1 MKTRIRVVALCMIL
15 LPSAAPAGSGQRTGT
30 NGAAELLIPVGTRD
44 IAMAGST
51 LAAARGID
59 ALFWNPA
66 GSAEVLRDVTLYASH
81 MAYLADIGVDCGA
94 VSVNIE
100 TFGVISLDIKVLS
113 IGDIPVTT
121 AQYPDG
127 TGNTFRPQFFTMGL
141 TYARRLTDRI
151 AVGFTGTL
159 ITERM
164 AEVSASGV
172 AFNGGLIYSDLGGLP
187 GLSFGVVVKNI
198 GPQMK
203 FDGPGLSIQAD
214 AAGLDRGTML
224 YSIDAAGF
232 ELPSTFE
239 LGFAYRTNVFEN
251 NMVTIASSFENNN
264 FADDEYKFGFEYGF
278 QDLLFLRAGY
288 DYQPPKSADRENIY
302 GMTLGG
308 GVHMSVGSVD
318 VTFDYAFRS
327 TTFFDNN
334 HVFSVKLGF

>member
-1 MKTRIRVVALCMIL
+1 MRNRIRLLVLAALIS
-15 LPSAAPAGSGQRTGT
+15 PSAALAGSGQRTGT

-51 LAAARGID
+51 LAAASGID

-66 GSAEVLRDVTLYASH
+66 GSAHVLRDVTLYASH
-81 MAYLADIGVDCGA
+81 MSYFADIGVDCGA

-100 TFGVISLDIKVLS
+100 SFGVVSLDIKVLS

-141 TYARRLTDRI
+141 TYARQLTDRI
-151 AVGFTGTL
+151 SVGFTGTL

-187 GLSFGVVVKNI
+187 GLAFGVVVKNI

-203 FDGPGLSIQAD
+203 FNGPGLNVQAV
-214 AAGLDRGTML
+214 AGGLDRGTML
-224 YSIDAAGF
+224 YGIDAAGF

-239 LGFAYRTNVFEN
+239 LGFAYRTNIIEDN
-251 NMVTIASSFENNN
+251 KVTIASSFENNN
-264 FADDEYKFGFEYGF
+264 FADDEYKFGLEYGF
-278 QDLLFLRAGY
+278 RDLLFLRAGY
-288 DYQPPKSADRENIY
+288 DYQPPKSADRENIF
-302 GMTLGG
+302 GATFGA
-308 GVHMSVGSVD
+308 GVHMNVGTVD

-327 TTFFDNN
+327 TKFFDNN
-334 HVFSVKLGF
+334 HVFSVILGF

>member
-1 MKTRIRVVALCMIL
+1 
-15 LPSAAPAGSGQRTGT
+15 
-30 NGAAELLIPVGTRD
+30 
-44 IAMAGST
+44 
-51 LAAARGID
+51 
-59 ALFWNPA
+59 
-66 GSAEVLRDVTLYASH
+66 
-81 MAYLADIGVDCGA
+81 
-94 VSVNIE
+94 
-100 TFGVISLDIKVLS
+100 
-113 IGDIPVTT
+113 
-121 AQYPDG
+121 
-127 TGNTFRPQFFTMGL
+127 
-141 TYARRLTDRI
+141 
-151 AVGFTGTL
+151 
-159 ITERM
+159 
-164 AEVSASGV
+164 
-172 AFNGGLIYSDLGGLP
+172 
-187 GLSFGVVVKNI
+187 
-198 GPQMK
+198 
-203 FDGPGLSIQAD
+203 
-214 AAGLDRGTML
+214 ML

-327 TTFFDNN
+327 ATFFDNN